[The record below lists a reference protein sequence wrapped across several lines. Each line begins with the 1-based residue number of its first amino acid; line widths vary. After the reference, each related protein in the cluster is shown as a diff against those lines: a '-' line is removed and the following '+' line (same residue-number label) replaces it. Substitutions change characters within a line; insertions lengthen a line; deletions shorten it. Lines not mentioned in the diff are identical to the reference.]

1 MPSAN
6 ATRLKGREFNATWPR
21 RKGIQT
27 VQEKLMSI
35 PVFTFRLLGVFA
47 LRSFVLPTANV

>member
-35 PVFTFRLLGVFA
+35 PVFTVRLSDLA
-47 LRSFVLPTANV
+47 PLR

>member
-21 RKGIQT
+21 RKEIET
-27 VQEKLMSI
+27 VQEKLISM
-35 PVFTFRLLGVFA
+35 PVFTLRLSDLA
-47 LRSFVLPTANV
+47 SLR